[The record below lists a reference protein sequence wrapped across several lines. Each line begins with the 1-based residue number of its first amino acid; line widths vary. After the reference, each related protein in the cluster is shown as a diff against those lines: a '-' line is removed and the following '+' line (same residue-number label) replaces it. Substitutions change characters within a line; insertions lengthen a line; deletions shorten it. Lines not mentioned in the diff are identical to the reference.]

1 MLSIPQFLSFQ
12 NRNLKADL
20 RFSMADWI
28 HLHLVR
34 KSESMNSWKLWSAIA
49 VGACVL
55 GVSLVAPAIAQ
66 EKTLRTLTV
75 SGRGKELVPTSLTQV
90 RLGVEAQGKTAN
102 EVQQE
107 VARRSNSVVSLLRSR
122 NVTRLETTGISLN
135 PNYQY
140 DNGKQTLTG
149 YNGSNIVS
157 FRIETQKAGDIL
169 DDAVQAG
176 ASRIDG
182 VSFVAVESA
191 IASAQKVAL
200 REATQD
206 AQSQADAVLSA
217 LGLTRREVV
226 SIRIDGA
233 STPPPRPFNVN
244 NAKLADSVEA
254 AAVPSPVVGG
264 EQEVEATVTLQ
275 ISY

>member
-1 MLSIPQFLSFQ
+1 
-12 NRNLKADL
+12 
-20 RFSMADWI
+20 
-28 HLHLVR
+28 
-34 KSESMNSWKLWSAIA
+34 MNSWKLWSAIA

-55 GVSLVAPAIAQ
+55 GVGLVAPAIGQ
-66 EKTLRTLTV
+66 EKTLRTVTV
-75 SGRGKELVPTSLTQV
+75 SGRGTEFVPTTLVQV

-122 NVTRLETTGISLN
+122 NVTRLETTGINLN
-135 PNYQY
+135 PTYRY
-140 DNGKQTLTG
+140 ENGNQTLTG
-149 YNGSNIVS
+149 YSASNIVS
-157 FRIETQKAGDIL
+157 FRVETQKAGDIL
-169 DDAVQAG
+169 DNAVKAG

-182 VSFVAVESA
+182 VSFVAPESA

-206 AQSQADAVLSA
+206 AQAQADAVLSA
-217 LGLTRREVV
+217 LGLTRREII

-233 STPPPRPFNVN
+233 HMPAPRPFNIN
-244 NAKLADSVEA
+244 NAKLADTEQVSA
-254 AAVPSPVVGG
+254 LPSPIVGG
-264 EQEVEATVTLQ
+264 EQQVEATVTLQ